1 MAKLSPIGNNAQFIN
16 GDPAVGAKLFFY
28 AAGSSTKQTTY
39 ADEAGLIP
47 QTNPIILDSR
57 GEPAQPIWL
66 TEGLSYKVVFTS
78 STDSDPPASPIW
90 DIDDVTGVNDASLT
104 IDQWIDSGVTPTYV
118 SATQF
123 TLPGDQTSTFTVGRR
138 VKTLVTAGTAYGTI
152 AASVFGALTTVT
164 VVMDSTPLDSGLSSV
179 QLGLITPTNG
189 SLPYNLTASAIQKQT
204 FTAFTTA
211 GSSSVFT
218 LTPFPALSSYTTDL
232 AFFVTMDEA
241 PTGSPTINISGLGA
255 KNWKY
260 YDSTGAKQFINS
272 TVAPSGWKSYIYYDG
287 TDVILLNPVPAVT
300 TGSIPPSVRQTVL
313 SGTVDT
319 NGFAAFGGAT
329 GATTVTTSTTLTVT
343 AANGTLNRTG
353 QATNPSWTGLS
364 TNGTMYL
371 WADVNADGSL
381 TTGSG
386 TLSPTYR
393 SGGADVVTNNQF
405 TFNIQEMVGKV
416 GNGTTATQTYRVY
429 VGQVTVAGGV
439 VTSITWYALMG
450 RYSSPLGTT
459 LPGVSTATSFAHNL
473 GVRPRRVAMWLYCV
487 TAQFSYVTGDYIY
500 ESLSS
505 NATWAS
511 PHGKSVDTLNAIV
524 LTQATAAWLA
534 SAKTGGNATNTLTA
548 ANFNLGLDIDRGW

>member
-16 GDPAVGAKLFFY
+16 GIPATGAKLFFY

-57 GEPAQPIWL
+57 GEPSQPIWL
-66 TEGLSYKVVFTS
+66 TEGLEYKVVFTA
-78 STDSDPPASPIW
+78 STDTDPPTSPIW
-90 DIDDVTGVNDASLT
+90 DIDNVTGINDSSVSVS
-104 IDQWIDSGVTPTYV
+104 QWLDSGITPTYV
-118 SATQF
+118 NATQF
-123 TLPGDQTSTFTVGRR
+123 TLPGDQTSAFEVGRR
-138 VKTLVTAGTAYGTI
+138 LKFLVTAGTVYGRIT
-152 AASVFGALTTVT
+152 ASVFGALTTVT
-164 VVMDSTPLDSGLSSV
+164 VALDSGALDTGLSSV
-179 QLGLITPTNG
+179 QLGLITPNNT
-189 SLPYNLTASAIQKQT
+189 SLFLIQNANLADAYISDLTAVTIASTDYLAIADTSDSNKKKK
-204 FTAFTTA
+204 
-211 GSSSVFT
+211 
-218 LTPFPALSSYTTDL
+218 ALVSDL
-232 AFFVTMDEA
+232 IAATY
-241 PTGSPTINISGLGA
+241 S
-255 KNWKY
+255 
-260 YDSTGAKQFINS
+260 
-272 TVAPSGWKSYIYYDG
+272 
-287 TDVILLNPVPAVT
+287 DVSRAVP
-300 TGSIPPSVRQTVL
+300 VRQTVL